1 MTETE
6 IFRHSASIDPQLHI
20 WGWEIPVYLFL
31 GGLTAGLM
39 ILTALAG
46 RGVARESQ
54 SRAMRFLPFAAP
66 ILLSLGMG
74 ALFLD
79 LSYKLHVF
87 RFYTAM
93 RLTSPM
99 SWGSW
104 ILLLIYPA
112 TILLGAARLTDSDVA
127 SIPFASKLRGRA
139 ALALARVRSFA
150 TEHARSIERANV
162 ILGIALGGYTGIL
175 LGTLGARALWGSVL
189 LGRLFLVSGGSTGA
203 AFMMLFRLEHDEH
216 ATLRRWDILAIALE
230 IVVLGMFFVELTA
243 NGGRQGRAAAAL
255 FFGGGYTAVFW
266 ALVVITGLVM
276 PLALEL
282 IEARRQLRPSVLAP
296 ALLLIG
302 GLSLRWIFV
311 LAGQASL

>member
-46 RGVARESQ
+46 RGVAREWQ

-66 ILLSLGMG
+66 VLLSLGMG

-93 RLTSPM
+93 RPTSPM

-112 TILLGAARLTDSDVA
+112 TILLGAARLTHSDVA
-127 SIPFASKLRGRA
+127 SILFAAKLRSRA
-139 ALALARVRSFA
+139 AHALASVRQFA
-150 TEHARSIERANV
+150 TEHTSAIERANV

-175 LGTLGARALWGSVL
+175 LGTLGARALWSSVL
-189 LGRLFLVSGGSTGA
+189 LGPLFLVSGVSTGA
-203 AFMMLFRLEHDEH
+203 AFMMLFRLGHDEH
-216 ATLRRWDILAIALE
+216 ATLRRWDIAAIALE
-230 IVVLGMFFVELTA
+230 FVVLGMFFVELAA
-243 NGGRQGRAAAAL
+243 NGGQRGRAAASL

-266 ALVVITGLVM
+266 AMVVITGLAM

-282 IEARRQLRPSVLAP
+282 VEARRQLRPSVLAP